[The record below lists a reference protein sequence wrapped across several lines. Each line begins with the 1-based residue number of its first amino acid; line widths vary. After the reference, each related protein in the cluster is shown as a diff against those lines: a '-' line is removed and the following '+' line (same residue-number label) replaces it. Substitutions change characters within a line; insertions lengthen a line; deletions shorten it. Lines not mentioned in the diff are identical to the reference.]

1 MQIVNWMS
9 RLPVCVAPDDTLAKA
24 RTLMDHGRFRRLPVV
39 LGDKL
44 VGIITDR
51 DLRQH
56 SGLLDSIKVNAAMT
70 ANPVTVSPRDSAEE
84 AAELMLQHKVGGL
97 PVVDNGKVV
106 GIVSATDLIR
116 ALLNV
121 IQGVEQILEE

>member
-9 RLPVCVAPDDTLAKA
+9 RLPVCVSPDDTLAKA

-70 ANPVTVSPRDSAEE
+70 PNPVTVSPRNSAEE

-106 GIVSATDLIR
+106 GIMSATDLIR
-116 ALLNV
+116 ALLSV
-121 IQGVEQILEE
+121 IQGVEQILDE